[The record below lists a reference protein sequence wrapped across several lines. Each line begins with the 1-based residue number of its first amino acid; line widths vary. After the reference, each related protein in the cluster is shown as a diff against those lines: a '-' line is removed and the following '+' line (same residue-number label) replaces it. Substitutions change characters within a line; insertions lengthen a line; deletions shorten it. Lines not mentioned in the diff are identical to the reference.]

1 MPPAFPSLFE
11 MLGAA
16 CLWSSVV
23 LAFPLVQ
30 SSESTSTGSSSL
42 IQPRSS
48 LTPIAANLPP
58 VEYGE
63 ATSARTIYTVVSLLC
78 MFLLAALLGARG
90 KQLHI
95 HNLKTMNLIRFIVL
109 LLNLSA
115 IAFVISAAVL
125 ETGLG
130 LSTAPVCRSAIIT
143 CLIFYVGNKVTMY
156 VFLVERAHAMRS
168 VFVSRRKDWIWLGG
182 MFIIGIGFGT
192 IAIVAFIWPIADM
205 SEIDGKCRIGL
216 PLKVTAPLLSYDAA
230 LNFGLTFLF
239 IYLLKPLLSFG
250 GLLTLP
256 TSPSDRIKRLSSRF
270 GGMFES
276 FGERPESQ
284 EYLHP
289 INTSFLKSVKL
300 LLWKSVIG
308 SILVSLPTVTNI
320 SLLFS
325 MKGRELGWLCFVCCT
340 LDVTWAVCVLHWLT
354 VDPAEVDGTK
364 VALLV
369 KPDSASSAS
378 SAGCT
383 KPS

>member
-1 MPPAFPSLFE
+1 
-11 MLGAA
+11 MLRAT
-16 CLWSSVV
+16 CLWSSAV

-30 SSESTSTGSSSL
+30 SSESTSTEASSL

-48 LTPIAANLPP
+48 LVPIAKTRPP

-63 ATSARTIYTVVSLLC
+63 ATYARTIYTVVSLLC

-90 KQLHI
+90 KQLRI

-109 LLNLSA
+109 LLNFLA
-115 IAFVISAAVL
+115 IAFVISVAVL
-125 ETGLG
+125 EIGLG
-130 LSTAPVCRSAIIT
+130 LSTAPVCRSAVIT
-143 CLIFYVGNKVTMY
+143 CLSFYVANKVIMY
-156 VFLVERAHAMRS
+156 VLLVERAHAMRS
-168 VFVSRRKDWIWLGG
+168 VYVSRRKDWIWLSG
-182 MFIIGIGFGT
+182 MLIVGIGFGT
-192 IAIVAFIWPIADM
+192 IAIVAFIWPISDM

-216 PLKVTAPLLSYDAA
+216 PLKATVPLLSYDAA

-250 GLLTLP
+250 GLMAFP
-256 TSPSDRIKRLSSRF
+256 ASPSDRIKR
-270 GGMFES
+270 
-276 FGERPESQ
+276 Q
-284 EYLHP
+284 DYLHP
-289 INTSFLKSVKL
+289 MNTNFLKSIKM

-308 SILVSLPTVTNI
+308 SILVSLPTITNV

-354 VDPAEVDGTK
+354 VDPAEVDGTT

-369 KPDSASSAS
+369 KPDSTSSAS
-378 SAGCT
+378 SAGGA